1 MSVLRITA
9 MSMAESKIIRLFV
22 CFVLYFG
29 QGVLV
34 GFFFFVMPS
43 WQAVHGVSM
52 ADIGTVLTAASSPWV
67 LKAVSG
73 IIMDRFVYLKM
84 GRRRPCIIGSQ
95 IFILCCLVLLGI
107 INPVADD
114 VAIIASFA
122 FAVNLATSFLD
133 VATDGLAVD
142 ILKDNE
148 RASANGYMFGGQ
160 AIGIAI
166 STSVTGYLAIRYGI
180 NATTIAIA
188 APIVLA
194 AGLIVCVRENKG
206 ESVVPW
212 TKGAALPMN
221 IEVQMRSSFQ
231 ILESTFRGL
240 MRRNVLLMLGA
251 AFSMGICGGIF
262 RGSSPVFAAEI
273 LGRTGDEYTR
283 LSSFAMLISGL
294 MGASI
299 FGLITSRIGTKN
311 TMIAS
316 FLIVAAICGLA
327 MLMRQKLSL
336 PNNFRLFYTMI
347 TAFKVLGSIAW
358 AAMAMRM
365 CTRGIA
371 ATQFALFTAAVA
383 VGVAVGPLIMGLV
396 DRFGG
401 YSAILLS
408 MVVFNLIGA
417 ALTLFAHIIRDPLLN
432 TAGSQL

>member
-1 MSVLRITA
+1 LRITGI
-9 MSMAESKIIRLFV
+9 SMAESKIIRLFV

-34 GFFFFVMPS
+34 GFFFFVIPS
-43 WQAVHGVSM
+43 WQAIQGAPMS
-52 ADIGTVLTAASSPWV
+52 DIGTVLTAASAPWV

-73 IIMDRFVYLKM
+73 IIMDRFAYLKM
-84 GRRRPCIIGSQ
+84 GRRRPWLIGSQ
-95 IFILCCLVLLGI
+95 IFILSCLVLLGI
-107 INPVADD
+107 INPIAED
-114 VAIIASFA
+114 VPIIASFA
-122 FAVNLATSFLD
+122 FAVNLATSFMD

-142 ILKDNE
+142 ILKEDE

-166 STSVTGYLAIRYGI
+166 STSVTGYLAITYGI
-180 NATTIAIA
+180 NAATIAIA
-188 APIVLA
+188 APIVFA
-194 AGLIVCVRENKG
+194 TALIVGIRENKG
-206 ESVVPW
+206 ESIAPW

-231 ILESTFRGL
+231 ILGSTFRGL
-240 MRRNVLLMLGA
+240 MHRNVLLMLGA

-262 RGSSPVFAAEI
+262 RGSSPVFAAEVVAW
-273 LGRTGDEYTR
+273 TGDEYTR

-294 MGASI
+294 MGASV

-336 PNNFRLFYTMI
+336 PNNFRLFYTMV

-371 ATQFALFTAAVA
+371 ATQFALFTASVA
-383 VGVAVGPLIMGLV
+383 VGVAVGPLIMGPV
-396 DRFGG
+396 DRAGG
-401 YSAILLS
+401 YSAILSS
-408 MVVFNLIGA
+408 MVAFNLIGA
-417 ALTLFAHIIRDPLLN
+417 ALTLFAHSIRDPVPN